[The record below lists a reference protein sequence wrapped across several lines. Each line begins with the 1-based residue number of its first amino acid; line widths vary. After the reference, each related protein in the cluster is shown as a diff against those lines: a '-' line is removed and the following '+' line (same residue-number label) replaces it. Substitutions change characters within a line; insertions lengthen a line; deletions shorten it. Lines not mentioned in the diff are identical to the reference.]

1 MTTCFIR
8 ATRIGRIFNL
18 SKGKS
23 LWDLFLLF
31 LSTLF
36 LLQWIHFIKVHDD
49 KKQER
54 RQKSMQHPITR
65 YFVKAR
71 HPLMQS

>member
-8 ATRIGRIFNL
+8 ATQIGRIFNL
-18 SKGKS
+18 WKGH
-23 LWDLFLLF
+23 LLDLFFLF

>member
-8 ATRIGRIFNL
+8 GTQIGRIFNL
-18 SKGKS
+18 SKGH
-23 LWDLFLLF
+23 LLDLFFLF

-36 LLQWIHFIKVHDD
+36 LLQWIHLIKVHDD

-54 RQKSMQHPITR
+54 RQKSIQHPITR

-71 HPLMQS
+71 HLLMQS